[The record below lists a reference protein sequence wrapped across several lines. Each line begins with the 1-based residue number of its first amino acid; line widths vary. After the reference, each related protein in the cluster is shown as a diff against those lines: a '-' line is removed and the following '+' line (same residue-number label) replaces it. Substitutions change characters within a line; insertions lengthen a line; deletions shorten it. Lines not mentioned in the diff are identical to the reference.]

1 MSSDVKQK
9 VFEYI
14 DGLGNEVIDLMKAI
28 VPIKALGPTNG
39 GTGEAEKAEFLKNY
53 LKTLGITDI
62 KEYPA
67 PDSRVPGGLR
77 PNLVAKI
84 PGKSSRTV
92 WILGHLDVVPEGD
105 LSKWETNPFEAV
117 VKGNKIYGRGTED
130 NNHAIVTGCMT
141 AKAFLDLGIKPEM
154 SLGLVFVADEETG
167 SKYGLEFL
175 LDNHPNLFKEDD
187 LIIVPDAGEP
197 DSSMIEVAEKS
208 ILWVKFKTIGKQT
221 HASMPEKGIN
231 AFRAASHL
239 IVQLEKLGKLY
250 DKTDPIFDPPQSTFE
265 PTKKEANVPNIN
277 TIPGD
282 DIFYFD
288 ARILPD
294 YSLDEVLA
302 TMRKLADEVEKEF
315 NVKIEITKEQYE
327 QAAPATDP
335 NAPVV
340 QALKVAIKEVY
351 NVEAKPKGIGG
362 GTVAAIFRR
371 KGFPAAVWSTID
383 DMAHEPNEYDKIDT
397 ILNDSKVFAHVCLQ
411 KLS

>member
-1 MSSDVKQK
+1 MSEAEKEK
-9 VFEYI
+9 IFKHI
-14 DGLGNEVIDLMKAI
+14 DELRDEAVELMKAI

-67 PDSRVPGGLR
+67 PDSRVPGGMR
-77 PNLVAKI
+77 PNLVAKL
-84 PGKSSRTV
+84 PGKSVRTV

-105 LSKWETNPFEAV
+105 LSKWDTDPFEAV
-117 VKGNKIYGRGTED
+117 VKGDQIFGRGTED

-141 AKAFLDLGIKPEM
+141 AKAFLDLGIRPEY

-167 SKYGLEFL
+167 SKYGLEYL
-175 LDNHPNLFKEDD
+175 LENHPNLFREDD
-187 LIIVPDAGEP
+187 LIIVPDAGES

-239 IVQLEKLGKLY
+239 VVALEELGKIY
-250 DKTDPIFDPPQSTFE
+250 DKEDPIFDPPKSTFE
-265 PTKKEANVPNIN
+265 PTRKEANVPNIN

-294 YSLDEVLA
+294 YNIDDVLNK
-302 TMRKLADEVEKEF
+302 MRQIADKIEKEF
-315 NVKIEITKEQYE
+315 KVKIELSKEQYE

-351 NVEAKPKGIGG
+351 NVDARPMGIGG

-371 KGFPAAVWSTID
+371 KGFQAAVWSTID
-383 DMAHEPNEYDKIDT
+383 DMAHEPNEYDRISNIINDT
-397 ILNDSKVFAHVCLQ
+397 KVFAHVCLQ
-411 KLS
+411 NK

>member
-1 MSSDVKQK
+1 MSEAEKEK
-9 VFEYI
+9 IFKHI
-14 DGLGNEVIDLMKAI
+14 DELRDEAVELMKAI

-67 PDSRVPGGLR
+67 PDSRVPGGMR
-77 PNLVAKI
+77 PNLVAKL
-84 PGKSSRTV
+84 PGKSVRTV

-105 LSKWETNPFEAV
+105 LSKWDTDPFEAV
-117 VKGNKIYGRGTED
+117 VKGDQIFGRGTED

-141 AKAFLDLGIKPEM
+141 AKAFLDLGIRPEY

-167 SKYGLEFL
+167 SKYGLEYL
-175 LDNHPNLFKEDD
+175 LENHPNLFREDD
-187 LIIVPDAGEP
+187 LIIVPDAGES

-239 IVQLEKLGKLY
+239 VVALEELGKIY
-250 DKTDPIFDPPQSTFE
+250 DKEDPIFDPPKSTFE
-265 PTKKEANVPNIN
+265 PTRKEANVPNIN

-294 YSLDEVLA
+294 YNIDDVLDK
-302 TMRKLADEVEKEF
+302 MRQIADKIEKEF
-315 NVKIEITKEQYE
+315 KVKIELSKEQYE

-351 NVEAKPKGIGG
+351 NVDARPMGIGG

-371 KGFPAAVWSTID
+371 KGFQAAVWSTID
-383 DMAHEPNEYDKIDT
+383 DMAHEPNEYDRISNIINDT
-397 ILNDSKVFAHVCLQ
+397 KVFAHVCLQ
-411 KLS
+411 NK

>member
-1 MSSDVKQK
+1 MGEAEKQQ
-9 VFEYI
+9 VFKHI
-14 DGLGNEVIDLMKAI
+14 DELRNEVIELMKAI

-39 GTGEAEKAEFLKNY
+39 GTGEAEKAEFLKEY

-67 PDSRVPGGLR
+67 PDPRVPGGMR
-77 PNLVAKI
+77 PNLVAKL
-84 PGKSSRTV
+84 PGKTTRTV

-105 LSKWETNPFEAV
+105 LSKWDTDPFEAV
-117 VKGNKIYGRGTED
+117 VKDDQIFGRGTED

-141 AKAFLDLGIKPEM
+141 AKAFLDLGIRPEY

-167 SKYGLEFL
+167 SKYGLEYL
-175 LDNHPNLFKEDD
+175 LENHPNLFREDD

-239 IVQLEKLGKLY
+239 VVALEELGQLY
-250 DKTDPIFDPPQSTFE
+250 DREDPIFDPPKSTFE
-265 PTKKEANVPNIN
+265 PTRKEANVPNIN

-294 YSLDEVLA
+294 YDIDDVLDK
-302 TMRKLADEVEKEF
+302 MRRIADKIENEF
-315 NVKIEITKEQYE
+315 NVKIELSKEQYE

-335 NAPVV
+335 DAPVV
-340 QALKVAIKEVY
+340 QALKVAVKEVY
-351 NVEAKPKGIGG
+351 DVDARPKGIGG

-371 KGFPAAVWSTID
+371 KGFQAAVWSTID
-383 DMAHEPNEYDKIDT
+383 DMAHEPNEYDRISNIINDT
-397 ILNDSKVFAHVCLQ
+397 KVFAHICLQ
-411 KLS
+411 Q

>member
-1 MSSDVKQK
+1 MNNDEKQK
-9 VFEYI
+9 VFKYI
-14 DGLGNEVIDLMKAI
+14 DDLKDEAVELMKAI

-67 PDSRVPGGLR
+67 PDPRVPGGMR
-77 PNLVAKI
+77 PNLVAKLQ
-84 PGKSSRTV
+84 GKSSRTV

-105 LSKWETNPFEAV
+105 LSKWDTDPFEAV
-117 VKGNKIYGRGTED
+117 VKGDQIFGRGTED

-141 AKAFLDLGIKPEM
+141 AKAFLDLGTKPNY

-167 SKYGLEFL
+167 SKYGLEYL
-175 LDNHPNLFKEDD
+175 LENHPNLFNEND
-187 LIIVPDAGEP
+187 LVIVPDAGES

-239 IVQLEKLGKLY
+239 VVALEELGKIF
-250 DKTDPIFDPPQSTFE
+250 DKKDPIFDPPQSTFE
-265 PTKKEANVPNIN
+265 PTRKEANVPNIN

-294 YSLDEVLA
+294 YDIDEVLNR
-302 TMRKLADEVEKEF
+302 MRAIADEIEKEF
-315 NVKIEITKEQYE
+315 KVKIELSKEQYE

-335 NAPVV
+335 NAQVV
-340 QALKVAIKEVY
+340 QVLKVAIKEIY
-351 NVEAKPKGIGG
+351 NVEAKPMGIGG

-371 KGFPAAVWSTID
+371 KGFQAAVWSTID
-383 DMAHEPNEYDKIDT
+383 DMAHEPNEYDRISNIINDT
-397 ILNDSKVFAHVCLQ
+397 KVFVHVCLQ
-411 KLS
+411 EL

>member
-1 MSSDVKQK
+1 MSTDEKQK
-9 VFEYI
+9 VISYI
-14 DGLGNEVIDLMKAI
+14 DELKNEAVELMKAI

-39 GTGEAEKAEFLKNY
+39 GTGEAEKAEFLKDY

-67 PDSRVPGGLR
+67 PDPRVPGGMR
-77 PNLVAKI
+77 PNLVAKL

-105 LSKWETNPFEAV
+105 LSKWDTDPFEAV
-117 VKGNKIYGRGTED
+117 VKGDQIFGRGTED

-141 AKAFLDLGIKPEM
+141 AKAFLDLGIKPNY

-167 SKYGLEFL
+167 SKYGLEYL
-175 LDNHPNLFKEDD
+175 LENHPNLFSEND

-239 IVQLEKLGKLY
+239 VVALEELGKIF
-250 DKTDPIFDPPQSTFE
+250 DKKDPIFDPPQSTFE
-265 PTKKEANVPNIN
+265 PTRKEANVPNIN

-294 YSLDEVLA
+294 YDIDEVLDK
-302 TMRKLADEVEKEF
+302 MRTIADKIQKEF
-315 NVKIEITKEQYE
+315 NVKIELSKEQYE

-340 QALKVAIKEVY
+340 QALKVAIKEIY
-351 NVEAKPKGIGG
+351 NVDARPMGIGG

-371 KGFPAAVWSTID
+371 KGFQAAVWSTID
-383 DMAHEPNEYDKIDT
+383 DMAHEPNEYDRISNIINDT
-397 ILNDSKVFAHVCLQ
+397 KVFAHVCMQ
-411 KLS
+411 EV

>member
-1 MSSDVKQK
+1 MSEAEKEK
-9 VFEYI
+9 IFKHI
-14 DGLGNEVIDLMKAI
+14 DELRDEAVELMKAI

-67 PDSRVPGGLR
+67 PDSRVPGGMR
-77 PNLVAKI
+77 PNLVAKL
-84 PGKSSRTV
+84 PGKSVRTV

-105 LSKWETNPFEAV
+105 LSKWDTDPFEAV
-117 VKGNKIYGRGTED
+117 VKGDQIFGRGTED

-141 AKAFLDLGIKPEM
+141 AKAFLDLGIRPEY

-167 SKYGLEFL
+167 SKYGLEYL
-175 LDNHPNLFKEDD
+175 LENHPNLFREDD
-187 LIIVPDAGEP
+187 LIIVPDAGES

-239 IVQLEKLGKLY
+239 VVALEELGKIY
-250 DKTDPIFDPPQSTFE
+250 DKEDPIFDPPKSTFE
-265 PTKKEANVPNIN
+265 PTRKEANVPNIN

-294 YSLDEVLA
+294 YNIDDVLDK
-302 TMRKLADEVEKEF
+302 MRQMADKIEKEF
-315 NVKIEITKEQYE
+315 KVKIELSKEQYE

-351 NVEAKPKGIGG
+351 NVDARPMGIGG

-371 KGFPAAVWSTID
+371 KGFQAAVWSTID
-383 DMAHEPNEYDKIDT
+383 DMAHEPNEYDRISNIINDT
-397 ILNDSKVFAHVCLQ
+397 KVFAHVCLQ
-411 KLS
+411 NK